1 MSKIILDYIEPNSG
15 QDVQINGNL
24 IVTGNVNMSG
34 NTSGDCIQDLWVQHL
49 YGCDGSLNVTG
60 DLNVTGSVSAS
71 TLYGN
76 GSYITQDISDITL
89 DGTDSSN
96 TTQYLNY
103 GINLIV
109 SGDVSNYVARLP
121 QTPVKGRTVT
131 VINNSGISMIL
142 YPSMNG
148 GIINGVVNGAYSVPS
163 DNQAYTF
170 TCYENPAPGS
180 WSAPVVAATGQYD
193 SGEIT
198 INLTGANWFTD
209 FISASDPSRWTQASS
224 FNSSTGWS
232 YDGLNHPY
240 YIYQAGDSV
249 AWKPPVLWSYIT
261 KLTVY
266 TNMTKYTQQTVGI
279 SHGRNINYYF
289 PGSTINFL
297 DSDYA
302 ESGNFGDPAYL
313 GLNLKLSGTPI
324 TTGQTTGPTS
334 GFTAHAG
341 EPGTYWGELVYNT
354 GGGQP
359 YDIGD
364 KFIQTGT
371 FNIGFPQS
379 ATTADQ
385 WSSTYINVGFQ
396 PRFEGNGIKY
406 RFLIDYIL

>member
-1 MSKIILDYIEPNSG
+1 MSKIIVDYIEPNSG

-49 YGCDGSLNVTG
+49 YGCDGLLNVTG
-60 DLNVTGSVSAS
+60 DLNVIGSVSAS

-109 SGDVSNYVARLP
+109 SGDVSNFVARLP

-148 GIINGVVNGAYSVPS
+148 GIINGVVNGAYSIPS

-180 WSAPVVAATGQYD
+180 WSAPVVASTGQYD

-198 INLTGANWFTD
+198 FDLTGADWFTD
-209 FISASDPSRWTQASS
+209 VISASDPTRWTQAGA
-224 FNSSTGWS
+224 FAGSTGWA
-232 YDGLNHPY
+232 YDGLNNPY
-240 YIYQAGDSV
+240 YFFSAGNSV
-249 AWKPPVLWSYIT
+249 AWKPPVPWSYIT

-266 TNMTKYTQQTVGI
+266 TNMTTLTQQTAGI
-279 SHGRNINYYF
+279 SFGRFLNYYI
-289 PGSTINFL
+289 PGSTLSTDFL
-297 DSDYA
+297 SA
-302 ESGNFGDPAYL
+302 TNAQGGNFGDPAYL
-313 GLNLKLSGTPI
+313 GLTSKLSGTPV
-324 TTGQTTGPTS
+324 TTGTTTGPTS
-334 GFTAHAG
+334 GFTAHVG
-341 EPGTYWGELVYNT
+341 EPGTAWGELVYNA

-359 YDIGD
+359 NDIGD
-364 KFIQTGT
+364 KFIQTAQFDFGYGPT
-371 FNIGFPQS
+371 L
-379 ATTADQ
+379 ADQ
-385 WSSTYINVGFQ
+385 WSSTYINVCFQ
-396 PRFEGNGIKY
+396 PRFQGNGIKY